1 MAVGPLEPRLSRRKA
16 AEGVVDPLGAVDPL
30 RPGDKRKHHPGRARA
45 QRHRIYGVL
54 AADFLAEE
62 EFGSGHAAPRRHNA
76 RRPDGTM
83 ARWPDVARP
92 NQKASGKISAC
103 LSAEF

>member
-1 MAVGPLEPRLSRRKA
+1 M
-16 AEGVVDPLGAVDPL
+16 
-30 RPGDKRKHHPGRARA
+30 
-45 QRHRIYGVL
+45 L